1 MNNNNNNNNN
11 NNMLH
16 VNVPENFKSIR
27 KGFDKI
33 IRKLKNNSPC
43 LDSRTCLTV
52 FCRIGITSEAESTKC
67 P

>member
-1 MNNNNNNNNN
+1 MNNNNNNN

-16 VNVPENFKSIR
+16 VNVPENFKRIR

-52 FCRIGITSEAESTKC
+52 FCRIGITFEAEPTKF